1 MLELPHN
8 EMNVERIDI
17 VGVEGLSVV
26 AAAAEELVLASAT
39 IAIGLITFGMIIS
52 YRQESRDE
60 LEISVDGVLK
70 VPTDRKTSKKDAR
83 RRTAR
88 NLWKQVAA
96 ERTRNAD
103 LAAALAS
110 FHDEL
115 HASNPMTPFRWAELH
130 DQTHRDLDRFGIP
143 VGVSIEEEDADRN
156 RRDR

>member
-26 AAAAEELVLASAT
+26 AAAAEELVLASAI

-143 VGVSIEEEDADRN
+143 VGVSIEEDADRN
-156 RRDR
+156 RRDW

>member
-1 MLELPHN
+1 MKAER
-8 EMNVERIDI
+8 RIDLGR
-17 VGVEGLSVV
+17 VVEGLPVI
-26 AAAAEELVLASAT
+26 AAAAEELILASAI

-60 LEISVDGVLK
+60 PELSVNGVLK
-70 VPTDRKTSKKDAR
+70 VPTDRKTLKKEGR

-156 RRDR
+156 RRQR